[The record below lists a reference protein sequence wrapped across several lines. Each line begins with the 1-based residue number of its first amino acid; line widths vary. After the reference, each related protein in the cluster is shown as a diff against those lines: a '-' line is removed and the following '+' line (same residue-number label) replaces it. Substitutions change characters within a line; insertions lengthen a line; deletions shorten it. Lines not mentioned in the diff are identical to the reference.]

1 MEIQEQYFLSGT
13 ERCCADL
20 YLPDG
25 ISAPPVLV
33 MAHGFAGERT
43 FRLPAF
49 AEAFCRQGMAVF
61 LFDYR
66 TFGDSEG
73 LPRQQVNPNMQ
84 LADWRAAI
92 AHVRALPC
100 LRGSRLALWGTSFS
114 GGHVVSLAAEDDSI
128 DALIAQVPF
137 VSGWNLMKG
146 QSLGNLVQ
154 LTSAA
159 LMDGIAAVL
168 GLKPRHYPVVAKP
181 GSRAIMNTAESYDGY
196 LQLAP
201 PQTNW
206 QNAVPA
212 RVGLHIPF
220 YSPLSRAAHV
230 ACPSLIIAAR
240 NDSLIPVAAVKMLA
254 DRIPGSD
261 YRELDTDHFQP
272 YVEPVFADN
281 LAIQQDFLAKHFLG

>member
-1 MEIQEQYFLSGT
+1 MEMLEQYFLCGND
-13 ERCCADL
+13 RCCADL

-25 ISAPPVLV
+25 VSAPPVLV

-73 LPRQQVNPNMQ
+73 SPRQLVDSNQQ

-92 AHVRALPC
+92 AHVRALSS
-100 LRGSRLALWGTSFS
+100 LRGSKLALWGTSFS
-114 GGHVVSLAAEDDSI
+114 GGHVVSMAAEDSAI
-128 DALIAQVPF
+128 DAIIAQVPF
-137 VSGWNLMKG
+137 VTGWNLMKG

-159 LMDGIAAVL
+159 IMDGIAAVL
-168 GLKPRHYPVVAKP
+168 GLKPVLYPVVAKP

-206 QNAVPA
+206 KNAVPA
-212 RVGLHIPF
+212 RIGLHIPF
-220 YSPLSRAAHV
+220 YSPLSRAPHV
-230 ACPSLIIAAR
+230 QCPSLIIAAH

-254 DRIPGSD
+254 DKIPGAD

-272 YVEPVFADN
+272 YVEPAFADN
-281 LAIQQDFLAKHFLG
+281 LAIQQDFLAKHILG

>member
-1 MEIQEQYFLSGT
+1 M

-25 ISAPPVLV
+25 VSHPPVLV

-49 AEAFCRQGMAVF
+49 AEVFCRQGIAVF

-73 LPRQQVNPNMQ
+73 SPRQQVNPGKQ

-92 AHVRALPC
+92 AHVRALAYF
-100 LRGSRLALWGTSFS
+100 RDSRLALWGTSFS
-114 GGHVVSLAAEDDSI
+114 GGHVVSIAAEDSSI
-128 DALIAQVPF
+128 DAIIAQVPF
-137 VSGWNLMKG
+137 VSGWNLMKNY
-146 QSLGNLVQ
+146 SLGSLLH
-154 LTSAA
+154 LTGAA
-159 LMDGIAAVL
+159 IADGMAGLL
-168 GLKPRHYPVVAKP
+168 GLEPVLYPVVAKP

-196 LQLAP
+196 MQLAP
-201 PQTNW
+201 AQTNW
-206 QNAVPA
+206 KNAVPA

-220 YSPLSRAAHV
+220 YSPLSHASKV
-230 ACPSLIIAAR
+230 KCPSLILAAR

-254 DRIPGSD
+254 DRIPGAD

-272 YVEPVFADN
+272 YVEPAFADN
-281 LAIQQDFLAKHFLG
+281 IAIQQNFLARKIQA